1 MPSISPFTRPLNTCV
16 RADLTR
22 LANHFHLD
30 DSGNVHALRK
40 RLKTYLDANADIL
53 ASNMTFSALFS
64 SRDRTRLSLDAPPP
78 PRDPTAQSVSIPG
91 QRRLPSPSTQLPLVA
106 NAVPNNPS
114 EHPMTL
120 LPHTT
125 YNTSNNSTGT
135 IYNVHGD
142 LHSNPV
148 NHYYGLSSVDA
159 SFILPPFNDAPI
171 DRISSCFTGRELE
184 LEFITTSFHT
194 FQSDKPT
201 RFVIY
206 GMPGLGKSQLA
217 LQHAN
222 LAFTAGVYSHIFCVS
237 ASTVEKLSQ
246 GLARILGL
254 INHPDRNHP
263 DQAAQIT
270 TVRLWFEQSDCHGCR
285 RWLLILDD
293 VTVESAK
300 YLREHLPGQNAGGNI
315 LITTRTCNI
324 AESVA
329 NVAGQEHIIFKL
341 EALSKA
347 QSVNLLL
354 RKAGIQT
361 TAAADLENAEK
372 LVSRIGCLPL
382 AVEQAGSYMKRSG
395 FKNADRMQR
404 MYGGRGLKEVIS
416 WQNNLTNYEETS
428 ILAAFTLQ
436 FQKLDEI
443 DPDAHRFLKTLA
455 FFDPENIPIDIL
467 SLGARSI
474 SDRIAKIAKPSLS
487 ISPAVNMNDPLEG
500 VPPDLRGLIEFIC
513 SEERVRAALHHF
525 EDLSIAQPLY
535 INIDKPSLHIH
546 DLIQWVLQ
554 QSIVLHRAEGH
565 RAFAIAL
572 LCHAFQTID
581 APDEPQS
588 WAECER
594 YVPHFTALGAQD
606 KAHPATTDEL
616 MDTNHSIARYF
627 KSRGRY
633 KEAESLLD
641 RVLADHRNLF
651 GSNDIRTLNVMHL
664 LARVCTSLGKYQEA
678 EPKFLQVLAATEEQ
692 LGADHPDTL
701 TIVNNLAS
709 LYESQGRF
717 NEAESLYGRALAGKE
732 KQLGTDH
739 PATLVTVDNLARLYK
754 SQGRFNEAEGLYGRA
769 LAGNEKQLGAD
780 HPDTLA
786 TVNNLAMLY
795 QGQGRFNEA
804 ESLYGRALAG
814 KEKQLGADHPDTLV
828 TVANLASLYQSQGR
842 FNEAESL
849 YGRALAGSEK
859 QLGADHPSTLITVHH
874 FAHLR
879 HQQGKYHEAE
889 LLYRRA
895 LAGQEAK
902 LGPDHPD
909 TQVTRKHLAGDLDE
923 QGRYEEADELQ
934 VGEQV
939 VLVVSDLQAGEGI
952 WAAFGAYLQPASHT
966 SSFFFASQQVRD
978 TDTGLALIRRPSVGA
993 PSQRWWR
1000 RASQVE
1006 KQTSLEA
1013 LHAEQDPISAM
1024 LDEELGVVV

>member
-1 MPSISPFTRPLNTCV
+1 
-16 RADLTR
+16 
-22 LANHFHLD
+22 
-30 DSGNVHALRK
+30 
-40 RLKTYLDANADIL
+40 
-53 ASNMTFSALFS
+53 
-64 SRDRTRLSLDAPPP
+64 
-78 PRDPTAQSVSIPG
+78 
-91 QRRLPSPSTQLPLVA
+91 
-106 NAVPNNPS
+106 
-114 EHPMTL
+114 MTL

-554 QSIVLHRAEGH
+554 QSTLVRHDEGYRAL
-565 RAFAIAL
+565 AVAL
-572 LCHAFQTID
+572 LCAFQTID

-594 YVPHFTALGAQD
+594 Y
-606 KAHPATTDEL
+606 
-616 MDTNHSIARYF
+616 
-627 KSRGRY
+627 
-633 KEAESLLD
+633 SLLD

-664 LARVCTSLGKYQEA
+664 LARVCASLGRYQEA
-678 EPKFLQVLAATEEQ
+678 EPQFLQVLAATEEQ

-701 TIVNNLAS
+701 AIVNNLAS

-874 FAHLR
+874 FAYLR

-923 QGRYEEADELQ
+923 QGRYEEADELR
-934 VGEQV
+934 EQM
-939 VLVVSDLQAGEGI
+939 S
-952 WAAFGAYLQPASHT
+952 
-966 SSFFFASQQVRD
+966 
-978 TDTGLALIRRPSVGA
+978 
-993 PSQRWWR
+993 
-1000 RASQVE
+1000 
-1006 KQTSLEA
+1006 
-1013 LHAEQDPISAM
+1013 
-1024 LDEELGVVV
+1024 